1 MKILCTGNPS
11 KLTIAWA
18 VKQKWPNAQC
28 ISLSSGW
35 NLKWVDD
42 TSRSQ
47 FKELVTQFDVFI
59 NSSFIAPGVQAD
71 ILNLVVQKWTEA
83 DIKGHVITI
92 GTTLENYVDTKFQT
106 YINDKKKLR
115 ELSLLM
121 NDRTGITGVK
131 TSYVVVGGINNQQP
145 QNADFV
151 DPQSVVELIDWVLKF
166 PNQLALIQ
174 LEKSKT

>member
-1 MKILCTGNPS
+1 MKILCTGNPN

-18 VKQKWPNAQC
+18 VKQKWPDAQC

-35 NLKWVDD
+35 NLKWFND

-47 FKELVTQFDVFI
+47 FKELVNQFDVFI
-59 NSSFIAPGVQAD
+59 NSSFVAPGVQAD
-71 ILNLVVQKWTEA
+71 ILNLVIQQWTEA

-92 GTTLENYVDTKFQT
+92 GTTLENSVDSRFQT

-115 ELSLLM
+115 ELSLSM
-121 NDRTGITGVK
+121 NDRTGTTGVK
-131 TSYVVVGGINNQQP
+131 TSYVVVGGINDQQS

-151 DPQSVVELIDWVLKF
+151 DPRSVVELIDWTLKF
-166 PNQLALIQ
+166 PDQLALIQ